1 MIYAFIGITVLWLFL
16 FCYIIIASIDFG
28 AGFFAL
34 HSKLT
39 GDEKKINHLIS
50 RYLNPVWIHRNLVTT
65 VFIGFGVPNGS
76 LNYILSKILVV
87 FLSSSLNFSSNK

>member
-1 MIYAFIGITVLWLFL
+1 MNYIKHSLKLDEWRKRKGYTQSSFAEKLGISPSTYNIW
-16 FCYIIIASIDFG
+16 
-28 AGFFAL
+28 
-34 HSKLT
+34 
-39 GDEKKINHLIS
+39 EN
-50 RYLNPVWIHRNLVTT
+50 NPVWIHRNLVTT

>member
-1 MIYAFIGITVLWLFL
+1 MEYLKRL
-16 FCYIIIASIDFG
+16 
-28 AGFFAL
+28 AL
-34 HSKLT
+34 
-39 GDEKKINHLIS
+39 LIS
-50 RYLNPVWIHRNLVTT
+50 VIILTIFIMGCDSQSDTAENPKEGSKEAQIKKSFSKTLDMYPIRIHRNLVTT

>member
-1 MIYAFIGITVLWLFL
+1 MKNKLIAKSLLTIAAIGITTTT
-16 FCYIIIASIDFG
+16 IASTADASEG
-28 AGFFAL
+28 YGPR
-34 HSKLT
+34 
-39 GDEKKINHLIS
+39 EKK
-50 RYLNPVWIHRNLVTT
+50 PVWIHRKLVTT